1 MNDTTSSI
9 RDALED
15 AVETVEAHT
24 PEPQTTDPSPSEP
37 EPSSSA
43 ATPSK
48 APQGEGP
55 TSEEPERAERQRDE
69 SGKFARK
76 EPMQAGPKSEPRQQR
91 EDRAPQSWKPET
103 REHWGTLPTEVKAEI
118 ARREREFAVTMQET
132 AEQRRFADA
141 VLKTVAP
148 YEHFI
153 KAENSNPI
161 AAIDN
166 MMATAAR
173 FRTGTAPE
181 VANLVGY
188 LVNQFGVGR
197 FGTGFIEMLDQALVG
212 QTPQVDPREQAI
224 RAQVEQEIA
233 PVRQFMNELNQAK
246 QMQEMQLQQ
255 AAGGEV
261 QGFLAQHE
269 FAMDVKDDMA
279 DLIEMASRR
288 GREMSLE
295 EAYDRACRAHP
306 EISKIFAK
314 RDQASAAASRN
325 QVAQRARAASVSV
338 GGAPT
343 PQPTNG
349 NSADLR
355 SALESAWAGS
365 GR

>member
-1 MNDTTSSI
+1 MNDTTTSI
-9 RDALED
+9 RDSLED
-15 AVETVEAHT
+15 AVEQVESQQPEIHT
-24 PEPQTTDPSPSEP
+24 PEPSPSEP

-43 ATPSK
+43 ATPPE
-48 APQGEGP
+48 APEGEGP
-55 TSEEPERAERQRDE
+55 AGEQPERAERQRDE

-76 EPMQAGPKSEPRQQR
+76 DPMQPGPKSEPKQQR

-103 REHWGTLPTEVKAEI
+103 REHWAQLPPEVKAEV

-141 VLKTVAP
+141 VTKTIAP

-153 KAENSNPI
+153 RAEGGN
-161 AAIDN
+161 ALLAIDS
-166 MMATAAR
+166 MMTTAAR
-173 FRTGTAPE
+173 FRTGNAPE

-197 FGTGFIEMLDQALVG
+197 FGNGFIEMLDQALVG
-212 QTPQVDPREQAI
+212 QTPQVDPREQAM
-224 RAQVEQEIA
+224 RAQIEQEIA
-233 PVRQFMNELNQAK
+233 PVRQFMNEITQAK

-261 QGFLAQHE
+261 QGFLANHE
-269 FAMDVKDDMA
+269 FAMDVKEDMA
-279 DLIEMASRR
+279 DLIELANKR
-288 GREMSLE
+288 GREMSLD

-306 EISKIFAK
+306 EISKVFAK
-314 RDQASAAASRN
+314 RDQANAAASRN

-343 PQPTNG
+343 PGPTSG
-349 NSADLR
+349 NPADLR
-355 SALESAWAGS
+355 SALENAWS
-365 GR
+365 SRDR